1 MLIAN
6 VCFVG
11 SLSKSDAYCILDL
24 DVGWVGFFLFLTY
37 ILSFVFHEL
46 TAGGNVEPQF

>member
-1 MLIAN
+1 MLIGN

-11 SLSKSDAYCILDL
+11 SVSKSDAYCILDL
-24 DVGWVGFFLFLTY
+24 EVGWVFFLFLTY